1 MIMNENFEN
10 NNVQAFAQI
19 PPAGQPTATARVCA
33 SCGAPLAEGQVFC
46 GKCGQSIYAA
56 PASAAGQAAP
66 GYPAGQAL
74 APGYSAVQTVTPV
87 KAKSKAPLI
96 IGCAAGAAAVIVGV
110 ILAIVLLGG
119 SRFDFNKEFSDIR
132 YEDWC
137 TIAEDGT
144 WMRLDTNPTDMD
156 SDDMGYAYYSE
167 TFNPCNDKIE
177 QVNTELGFSSA
188 VFKKMG
194 ETTWSQGRQTESTEK
209 FTVSWTYHPDK
220 GLEVLYEVKK

>member
-1 MIMNENFEN
+1 MPN
-10 NNVQAFAQI
+10 I
-19 PPAGQPTATARVCA
+19 PLLPIHYFLPYGYLILLFLQM
-33 SCGAPLAEGQVFC
+33 LLFLH
-46 GKCGQSIYAA
+46 IYIGLLF
-56 PASAAGQAAP
+56 S
-66 GYPAGQAL
+66 YHIVL
-74 APGYSAVQTVTPV
+74 MSLV
-87 KAKSKAPLI
+87 KLILLLLLLMI

>member
-19 PPAGQPTATARVCA
+19 PPAGQPTASARVCA

-66 GYPAGQAL
+66 GYPAGQAFV
-74 APGYSAVQTVTPV
+74 PGYSAVQTVTPV

-96 IGCAAGAAAVIVGV
+96 IGCAAGGAAVIVGV

-119 SRFDFNKEFSDIR
+119 SRYDFNKEFSDIR